1 MVWRAVAVLFSH
13 MMSIPKLHL
22 CGLSPIISV
31 GRNSSYLAVVGGS
44 FEESQMISR
53 SSLVRR
59 NFNPVPPPELHP
71 YFTTASFQTTSKQ
84 KHFEFTTRK

>member
-1 MVWRAVAVLFSH
+1 MVWRAVAVLFPH

-44 FEESQMISR
+44 FEESQMISG
-53 SSLVRR
+53 SGLDRR

-71 YFTTASFQTTSKQ
+71 CFTTATGKFPNYIQAKTY
-84 KHFEFTTRK
+84 

>member
-13 MMSIPKLHL
+13 TMSITKLHL

-31 GRNSSYLAVVGGS
+31 GRNSLYLAVVGGS

-53 SSLVRR
+53 SCLDRR
-59 NFNPVPPPELHP
+59 NFNPVHPPELHP
-71 YFTTASFQTTSKQ
+71 YSTTATPKFPNYIRAKT
-84 KHFEFTTRK
+84 F

>member
-1 MVWRAVAVLFSH
+1 VLFSH

-44 FEESQMISR
+44 FEESQMISG
-53 SSLVRR
+53 SGLDRR

-71 YFTTASFQTTSKQ
+71 YFTTATGKFPNYIQAKTY
-84 KHFEFTTRK
+84 